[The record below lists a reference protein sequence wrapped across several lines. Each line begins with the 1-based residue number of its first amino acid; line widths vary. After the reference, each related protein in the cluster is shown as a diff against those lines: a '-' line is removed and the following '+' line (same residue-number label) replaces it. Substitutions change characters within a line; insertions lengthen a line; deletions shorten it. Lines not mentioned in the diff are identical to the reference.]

1 MARDFFSGRNL
12 QQAILAAAR
21 RFGLDPAEIA
31 YVERERAGGFIKN
44 PKVVI
49 EVDPAAPR
57 RAAAPADQA
66 PRVAPAVRMPEPPA
80 PARGRSEAPAR
91 PLEPRPAGD
100 PKAALPHATEALQTL
115 VQLGGFAATPQ
126 VTLSADRP
134 ELSAELVG
142 PDAPL
147 LAAKEGELLEA
158 IEHLAPRVLRGLGVE
173 PVPFRLDAAG
183 FRGHRE
189 ARIRALALD
198 AAAIVRREGRPHSL
212 PEMPPGERRIVH
224 LALEDDPAVTTES
237 QGDGFHKVVVVRP
250 A

>member
-21 RFGLDPAEIA
+21 RFGIDPAEVA

-57 RAAAPADQA
+57 RLAVSVEPA
-66 PRVAPAVRMPEPPA
+66 PRVAPPAKAPGPPA
-80 PARGRSEAPAR
+80 TAQPRTAAPTR
-91 PLEPRPAGD
+91 HLEPRPRGD
-100 PKAALPHATEALQTL
+100 PKAALPHAADALVAL
-115 VQLGGFAATPQ
+115 VQLGGFDARPQ
-126 VTLSADRP
+126 VEVSGDRP

-142 PDAPL
+142 PDAPR
-147 LAAKEGELLEA
+147 LAASDGELLEA
-158 IEHLAPRVLRGLGVE
+158 IEHLAPRVLRGLGVD

-183 FRGHRE
+183 FRAARE
-189 ARIRALALD
+189 ARLRALALE

-224 LALEDDPAVTTES
+224 LTLEDDPAVTTES
-237 QGDGFHKVVVVRP
+237 QGEGFHKVVVVRP

>member
-57 RAAAPADQA
+57 RQA
-66 PRVAPAVRMPEPPA
+66 TTVEPVPRVTPAPQAQERAVPPARPAVPP
-80 PARGRSEAPAR
+80 R
-91 PLEPRPAGD
+91 PLEPRPTGD
-100 PKAALPHATEALQTL
+100 PRAALPRAAEALDAL
-115 VQLGGFAATPQ
+115 IQLGGFDATSQ
-126 VTLSADRP
+126 IAVAADRP
-134 ELSAELVG
+134 ELVAELVG
-142 PDAPL
+142 PDASR
-147 LAAKEGELLEA
+147 LAAGEGELLEA
-158 IEHLAPRVLRGLGVE
+158 IEHLAPRVLRGLRVE

-183 FRGHRE
+183 FRADRE

-212 PEMPPGERRIVH
+212 PEMAPGERRIVH
-224 LALEDDPAVTTES
+224 LTLEDDPAVTTES
-237 QGDGFHKVVVVRP
+237 QGEGFHKVVVVRP